1 VNLRALIL
9 YPYGVL
15 SPSHPDVLAPEAQVA
30 ALRQGPARRHPYS
43 RDSSLHSERRP
54 EDNHVAGT
62 TLKRSVPIW
71 LAAVTFSPK

>member
-1 VNLRALIL
+1 MNLRVIIL

-15 SPSHPDVLAPEAQVA
+15 SPSHPDVLTPEAQVA
-30 ALRQGPARRHPYS
+30 ALRQGPARRHPS
-43 RDSSLHSERRP
+43 RDSSLRSELHAGH
-54 EDNHVAGT
+54 EAGT